1 MFIFNFKKIK
11 IFYGTQNS
19 LRFVRRLFLFAETFD
34 TAVFWSVA
42 EHIVHQKYVKKLTNV
57 NHKTR
62 RNFII

>member
-1 MFIFNFKKIK
+1 MVHKTVYNLFVGCFILKKP
-11 IFYGTQNS
+11 FG
-19 LRFVRRLFLFAETFD
+19 
-34 TAVFWSVA
+34 TAVFRSVV